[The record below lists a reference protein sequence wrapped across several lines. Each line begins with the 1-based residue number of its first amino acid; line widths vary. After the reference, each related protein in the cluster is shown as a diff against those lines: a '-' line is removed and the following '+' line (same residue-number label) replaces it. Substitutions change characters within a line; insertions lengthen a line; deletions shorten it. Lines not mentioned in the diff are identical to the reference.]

1 MDKIERYLN
10 NLIDSSTPTSLV
22 WNVENKT
29 ASKKVSWNYIDG
41 CMMNSILEL
50 SEITKNMKYF
60 RFVCDYLYHFVDSKG
75 NILGYDQQKF
85 ALDDICSSRILF
97 KMYDLTHDKRFLKAI
112 ENTYEQVKQQPRT
125 VEGNFWHKKIYPNQ
139 VWLDGFYM
147 VMPFYTLYSNLY
159 LKADYTDI
167 IAMYKLAERLMFN
180 KEVGL
185 YYHGYDAAKE
195 IFWANKET
203 GLSKSFWLRAIGWF
217 LCSIVD
223 VYEYLH
229 DVAAKEYFKDLFK
242 KSITGILKY
251 LDKPSYLFYQVVDKG
266 EEPGNYLETSG
277 SAMVAYSIL
286 KGVRLEILDN
296 EYQKIGQK
304 IYDGIT
310 SRYFKCQDNL
320 FTLGGI
326 CLVAGLGPANNLRR
340 DGTYNYYIS
349 EPIVENESK
358 GIAPF
363 IMAYIELKKMQVKNN
378 ETRN

>member
-22 WNVENKT
+22 WNVESKVGQ
-29 ASKKVSWNYIDG
+29 KKVSWNYIDG

-50 SEITKNMKYF
+50 YKITRKEKYF
-60 RFVCDYLYHFVDSKG
+60 TFVSNYLNYFIDQAG
-75 NILGYDQQKF
+75 NIFGYDANKF
-85 ALDDICSSRILF
+85 ILDDVCSSRILF
-97 KMYDLTHDKRFLKAI
+97 EMFDRTQDGRFLKAI
-112 ENTYEQVKQQPRT
+112 DKTYEQVRHQPRT
-125 VEGNFWHKKIYPNQ
+125 IEGSFWHKNIYPNQ

-147 VMPFYTLYSNLY
+147 VMPFYTLYTNRY

-167 IAMYKLAERLMFN
+167 ISMYQVAEARMFN
-180 KEVGL
+180 QEIGL
-185 YYHGYDAAKE
+185 YYHGYDASKE
-195 IFWANKET
+195 IFWADKET

-223 VYEYLH
+223 VYEYLQ
-229 DVAAKEYFKDLFK
+229 DESAKQYFKNLFR

-251 LDKPSYLFYQVVDKG
+251 LDKPSYMFYQVVDKG
-266 EEPGNYLETSG
+266 DQPGNYLETSG

-286 KGVRLEILDN
+286 KGVRLGILDLKYR
-296 EYQKIGQK
+296 EIGQK

-310 SRYFKCQDNL
+310 RRYLKSQGNTFS
-320 FTLGGI
+320 LGGI
-326 CLVAGLGPANNLRR
+326 CLVAGLGPKDNIRR
-340 DGTYNYYIS
+340 DGTYQYYIS

-363 IMAYIELKKMQVKNN
+363 IMAYIELKRSQGQ
-378 ETRN
+378 ES